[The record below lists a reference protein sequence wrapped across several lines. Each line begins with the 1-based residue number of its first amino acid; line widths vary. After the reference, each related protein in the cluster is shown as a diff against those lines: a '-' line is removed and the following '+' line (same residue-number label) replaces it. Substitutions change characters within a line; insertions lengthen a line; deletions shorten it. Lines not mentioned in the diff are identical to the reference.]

1 MERLTSV
8 KYYNTRYRVFNYEI
22 VVILFYGSSPY
33 LMWLI
38 EELLWEGKIQQQSLA
53 SNLSSRKYMTDSREL
68 LTYGIVFSVH
78 KNIKIAPKHFR
89 QRIVRKMLYTENNPN
104 ISNRFDNSSIF
115 VKVGKRVYRDVE
127 ILV

>member
-1 MERLTSV
+1 
-8 KYYNTRYRVFNYEI
+8 
-22 VVILFYGSSPY
+22 
-33 LMWLI
+33 MWLI
-38 EELLWEGKIQQQSLA
+38 EEFLWEGKIQQQSLA

-115 VKVGKRVYRDVE
+115 VKVGKRVYRDVQ
-127 ILV
+127 ILI